1 MEAQKKDSPKGNY
14 LMKQLRLC
22 LLTKFI
28 HNLNDNVLNTITLKK
43 YTSYLKA
50 SFANTLL

>member
-1 MEAQKKDSPKGNY
+1 MEAQKKNSPKGNY

-43 YTSYLKA
+43 YTS
-50 SFANTLL
+50 